1 MDLLDKH
8 LTGELIAI
16 EVLYCLSGVG
26 EDLDIASVDI
36 QCLNVISAMNEKLE
50 C

>member
-1 MDLLDKH
+1 MDCLDKH

-16 EVLYCLSGVG
+16 EVLHCLSGVG

-36 QCLNVISAMNEKLE
+36 QLLLSAKP
-50 C
+50 